1 MSVSFKAL
9 GGLFTFRYINDVE
22 DMDLEGLQDIY
33 NKLKEEQKE
42 LNSEL
47 DRLKD
52 VIDKKNP
59 EEKREK
65 IRKKLNPAKEILGD
79 EEIPYEVR
87 MKYIIDSYRKDQVKW
102 GKLAEYAKHLEGEV
116 IRLKEILISNGY
128 TDNGIVGDSEP
139 AKVINELRKKIKELE
154 GYKEIP
160 KDLTAAL
167 VRIKYLENQ
176 IENFPL
182 KVIKSKS
189 FKNIIN
195 SQNKYIKELQTL
207 LDENGVE
214 YQPYDPIYK
223 YVVEGANNVVDE
235 AVRYGECF
243 RPLSIF
249 FNSPRQSMR
258 LNIVKDLTVSCPQEK
273 ELVKIVYSMMC
284 SQEVGLSTQLY
295 RNYIASDSKDAA
307 EQMKKTKFAAFA
319 PCAMFSE
326 GKERENVTRLT
337 DLCYLDFDNIKEE
350 KQLIEAMNILRND
363 KNVLLAS
370 RSVSNEGLHVL
381 IPYKLKDME
390 RLPERESMTSDE
402 MEDVYADVYNY
413 LADKYLKKLGLM
425 PDYQAGHMERLYII
439 SYDPELYYNPNAESL
454 EIDLKE
460 PVCFDDERLVIM
472 SIGGK
477 IREAERLISKCNLYE
492 AEKLLLDCRELMIS
506 HSFNTSED
514 TEQDDGNVLSL
525 LDDYLSQVKFAKE
538 GIARVNELM
547 DEVDEDLR
555 NQDTKTAHGK
565 IVESQHI
572 LKSIK
577 ETCKKTV
584 DKLRERVVDN
594 EMKLGAINREIKRK
608 QCEERIED
616 D

>member
-506 HSFNTSED
+506 HSFNSSED

-577 ETCKKTV
+577 ETCKKAV

-608 QCEERIED
+608 QCEEKIED